1 MRKFLAIITLS
12 TVLVFG
18 AFLAHDVPNETAMEL
33 EPTVF

>member
-12 TVLVFG
+12 TVLVGG
-18 AFLAHDVPNETAMEL
+18 AFFAHDVPNETAMEL